1 MNITT
6 IKLTLASAAAL
17 ALSASHGF
25 AESNG
30 KVSVKIPFEFTAGSS
45 TMPAGTYDF
54 SEDRSGVVYISSI
67 DAHRSIVLLTSPDAG
82 GPAREQP
89 SVKFDKLNGQYTL
102 TEVNMMGEPSH
113 HVIHLDE
120 KPAVL
125 GAKLGVTNGAA
136 KGLK

>member
-1 MNITT
+1 MN

-17 ALSASHGF
+17 ALSASQGF

-30 KVSVKIPFEFTAGSS
+30 KVSVKIPFDFTAGSS

-54 SEDRSGVVYISSI
+54 SEDRAGVVYISSV
-67 DAHRSIVLLTSPDAG
+67 DAHKSIVVLTSPDAG
-82 GPAREQP
+82 GPNRDLA

-102 TEVNMMGEPSH
+102 TEVNMLGEPSH
-113 HVIHLDE
+113 RIIHLDE
-120 KPAVL
+120 KPTVI
-125 GAKLGVTNGAA
+125 GSKLGVTNGAA